1 MARGINKV
9 IIVGNVGGD
18 PETRYMPS
26 GSAVTN
32 LTIATNES
40 WKDKQTGEQK
50 ERTEW
55 HRIVVFNEGLAD
67 VVERFV
73 KKGSKLYIEGV
84 LRTRKWQGQEGKD
97 NYTTEVGLEG
107 FNSNLT
113 MLDNR
118 GGEGGGMGGG
128 ASSSGGGYGG
138 GADSG
143 GGFGGGSD
151 AGWGNG
157 GSSSGGGSA
166 PAGAP
171 DLDDEIP
178 F

>member
-1 MARGINKV
+1 M
-9 IIVGNVGGD
+9 
-18 PETRYMPS
+18 
-26 GSAVTN
+26 
-32 LTIATNES
+32 
-40 WKDKQTGEQK
+40 
-50 ERTEW
+50 
-55 HRIVVFNEGLAD
+55 FNEGLAD

-84 LRTRKWQGQEGKD
+84 LRTRKWQGQDGKD
-97 NYTTEVGLEG
+97 NYTTEIVLEG

-118 GGEGGGMGGG
+118 GEGGGSGGG
-128 ASSSGGGYGG
+128 SSSSSGGGYGG
-138 GADSG
+138 GSDNG
-143 GGFGGGSD
+143 GGYGGAS
-151 AGWGNG
+151 G

>member
-1 MARGINKV
+1 MAGSVNKV
-9 IIVGNVGGD
+9 ILVGNLGRD
-18 PETRYMPS
+18 PEIRFTQAGKKIANFS
-26 GSAVTN
+26 
-32 LTIATNES
+32 IATSEQWRDRQS
-40 WKDKQTGEQK
+40 GERR

-55 HRIVVFNEGLAD
+55 HRVVVFNEGLAD

-73 KKGSKLYIEGV
+73 KKGSKLYIEGQ
-84 LRTRKWQGQEGKD
+84 LRTRKWQGQDGKD
-97 NYTTEVGLEG
+97 NYTTEVVLEG

-118 GGEGGGMGGG
+118 GEGGGGMSGGG
-128 ASSSGGGYGG
+128 SSSGGGYGG
-138 GADSG
+138 GFDDNNG
-143 GGFGGGSD
+143 PD
-151 AGWGNG
+151 AGWGG
-157 GSSSGGGSA
+157 GSSSRGGSGGGSA

>member
-1 MARGINKV
+1 M
-9 IIVGNVGGD
+9 
-18 PETRYMPS
+18 
-26 GSAVTN
+26 
-32 LTIATNES
+32 
-40 WKDKQTGEQK
+40 
-50 ERTEW
+50 
-55 HRIVVFNEGLAD
+55 FNEGLAD

-84 LRTRKWQGQEGKD
+84 LRTRKWQGQDGKD
-97 NYTTEVGLEG
+97 NYTTEIVLEG

-113 MLDNR
+113 MLDSR

-128 ASSSGGGYGG
+128 SSSGGGYGG
-138 GADSG
+138 GQDNG
-143 GGFGGGSD
+143 GNFGGGGSD

-166 PAGAP
+166 PTGAP

>member
-1 MARGINKV
+1 MAGSVNKV
-9 IIVGNVGGD
+9 ILVGNLGRD
-18 PETRYMPS
+18 PETRFTQT
-26 GSAVTN
+26 GKK
-32 LTIATNES
+32 IATFSNAPS
-40 WKDKQTGEQK
+40 KQWRDRQSGERR

-73 KKGSKLYIEGV
+73 KKGSKLYIEGQ
-84 LRTRKWQGQEGKD
+84 LRTRKWQGQDGKD
-97 NYTTEVGLEG
+97 NYTTEVVLEG

-118 GGEGGGMGGG
+118 GGGDGGGMGGG
-128 ASSSGGGYGG
+128 SSSGGGYGG
-138 GADSG
+138 GQDS

-157 GSSSGGGSA
+157 GSSGGGSA
-166 PAGAP
+166 PAGSP

>member
-1 MARGINKV
+1 MAGSVNKV
-9 IIVGNVGGD
+9 ILVGNLGRD
-18 PETRYMPS
+18 PEIRFTQAGKKIANFS
-26 GSAVTN
+26 
-32 LTIATNES
+32 IATSEQWRDRQS
-40 WKDKQTGEQK
+40 GERR

-73 KKGSKLYIEGV
+73 KKGSKLYIEGQ
-84 LRTRKWQGQEGKD
+84 LRTRKWQGQDGKD
-97 NYTTEVGLEG
+97 NYTTEVVLEG

-113 MLDNR
+113 MLDSR
-118 GGEGGGMGGG
+118 GGEGGG
-128 ASSSGGGYGG
+128 APSGGGNYGG
-138 GADSG
+138 SQDS

-157 GSSSGGGSA
+157 GASSGGGGSA